1 MIDPIAL
8 EKKVRFRVRDLDTMP
23 FVFRKLMAM
32 LNKPYPSAR
41 ELGQVIATDQGLS
54 VKVLRMANSAAGGV
68 RSQVLSVHQAVSLLG
83 INVVRSLSFC
93 MASYDS
99 FFSSNDPER
108 KGMWRHSL
116 LTALVA
122 RDLSVH
128 LKLGQP
134 EEMFVAGMLH
144 DVGHSVII
152 KHCPKEFAR
161 MQVLLERGKGALA
174 AEQEVLGVSH
184 AEVGAWACDCWR
196 MSELLCNCVR
206 FHHQPQK
213 AAPEF
218 RLLATLVH
226 LADAWALQTVDI
238 GNPELELFQP
248 DCPGLLKVTPE
259 KLTELTNQALDQLD
273 DIERFLSSH
282 NAGGSRAS

>member
-1 MIDPIAL
+1 MNDPTAL

-23 FVFRKLMAM
+23 FVFRKLMAL

-68 RSQVLSVHQAVSLLG
+68 RNQVLSVHQAVSLLG

-122 RDLSVH
+122 RDLSVT
-128 LKLGQP
+128 LRLGQP

-161 MQVLLERGKGALA
+161 MQTLLGRGKTPI
-174 AEQEVLGVSH
+174 ECETEVLGVGH
-184 AEVGAWACDCWR
+184 ADVGAWACDCWR

-206 FHHQPQK
+206 FHHSPEK
-213 AAPEF
+213 APSDF
-218 RLLATLVH
+218 RMMATLIH
-226 LADAWALQTVDI
+226 LADAWALQTVEPGDL
-238 GNPELELFQP
+238 ELELFQP
-248 DCPGLLKVTPE
+248 DCLQLLKVTPE
-259 KLTELTNQALDQLD
+259 KMTELTNQALEQLD
-273 DIERFLSSH
+273 EIERFLSSH
-282 NAGGSRAS
+282 HTGGSRAS

>member
-1 MIDPIAL
+1 M
-8 EKKVRFRVRDLDTMP
+8 
-23 FVFRKLMAM
+23 
-32 LNKPYPSAR
+32 
-41 ELGQVIATDQGLS
+41 
-54 VKVLRMANSAAGGV
+54 KVLRMANSAAGGV

-122 RDLSVH
+122 RDLSVR
-128 LKLGQP
+128 LRIGQP

-161 MQVLLERGKGALA
+161 MQVLLGRGKSAIEC
-174 AEQEVLGVSH
+174 EQEVLGVGH

-196 MSELLCNCVR
+196 MSELLCACVR
-206 FHHQPQK
+206 FHHQPDK
-213 AAPEF
+213 APSDF

-226 LADAWALQTVDI
+226 LADAWALQTTDT
-238 GNPELELFQP
+238 GNVELDLFQP
-248 DCPGLLKVTPE
+248 DCLALLKTTPE
-259 KLTELTNQALDQLD
+259 AMTELTSQALEQLD
-273 DIERFLSSH
+273 EIERFLSSP
-282 NAGGSRAS
+282 NTGGTRAS

>member
-1 MIDPIAL
+1 MNDPTAL

-122 RDLSVH
+122 RDLSVF
-128 LKLGQP
+128 LRLGQP

-152 KHCPKEFAR
+152 KHCPKEYAR
-161 MQVLLERGKGALA
+161 MQVLMSRGKETLE
-174 AEQEVLGVSH
+174 AEQEVLGVGH

-196 MSELLCNCVR
+196 MSALLCNCVR
-206 FHHQPQK
+206 FHHQPEK
-213 AAPEF
+213 APSEY
-218 RLLATLVH
+218 RMLAYLIH
-226 LADAWALQTVDI
+226 LADAWALQAVDP
-238 GNPELELFQP
+238 GNIELELFQP
-248 DCPGLLKVTPE
+248 DCLALLKVTPE
-259 KLTELTNQALDQLD
+259 KMTELSSQAILQLEE
-273 DIERFLSSH
+273 IERFLSSH
-282 NAGGSRAS
+282 NATRAS

>member
-1 MIDPIAL
+1 MNDPTAL

-23 FVFRKLMAM
+23 FVFRKLMAL

-122 RDLSVH
+122 RDLS
-128 LKLGQP
+128 LSLRLGQS

-161 MQVLLERGKGALA
+161 MQVLLGRGKSAL
-174 AEQEVLGVSH
+174 ECEREVLGVGH

-206 FHHQPQK
+206 FHHDPEK
-213 AAPEF
+213 APSDY
-218 RLLATLVH
+218 RMLATLVH
-226 LADAWALQTVDI
+226 LADAWALQTVDP
-238 GNPELELFQP
+238 GNFELELFQP
-248 DCPGLLKVTPE
+248 DCLGLLKVTPE
-259 KLTELTNQALDQLD
+259 KMTELTSQGLEQLEE
-273 DIERFLSSH
+273 IERFLSSH
-282 NAGGSRAS
+282 NTGNTRAC